1 MPLRLR
7 SDQRRLWNDENMQ
20 KLTAALEQGGASIR
34 RAGEKHG
41 RPRSTLPIQATYH
54 TFHTSY
60 TGYLSHVPHFVY
72 SLLTTSYLYIP
83 CQTIHLLLEDSC
95 LLKAPFYFHV
105 LWQNVHTRMP
115 FSSNDLWLEPTCF
128 FTRHSSP
135 FYNRNR

>member
-7 SDQRRLWNDENMQ
+7 SDQRRLWNDESMQ
-20 KLTAALEQGGASIR
+20 KLTAAVEQGGASIR

-41 RPRSTLPIQATYH
+41 RPHSTLPIQATYY
-54 TFHTSY
+54 TFHA
-60 TGYLSHVPHFVY
+60 HFVY
-72 SLLTTSYLYIP
+72 SLLTTSYWYIP

-115 FSSNDLWLEPTCF
+115 IFVQ
-128 FTRHSSP
+128 
-135 FYNRNR
+135 